1 VTPDTIEQ
9 PNERDTR
16 LLWAGLFLSVAVFL
30 KVPAID
36 LWVSARYWRPD
47 LGFFQRNDP
56 VVLALYDWTPIIG
69 NSLVAL
75 MVLLALLAPWLARH
89 AASAGHEA
97 LAQKL
102 RGTWRRT
109 AIAGICVA
117 ALSSGVIIEL
127 GLKKTI
133 GRPRPVQT
141 IEFGGSQPFHAAF
154 EPGSNPAQHKSF
166 PSGHAAAG
174 FSLMMLGMFASPAW
188 RRRWFMIGVLAGTA
202 VGMARIMQGGHYLSD
217 IVFSFHSV
225 WLSCELV
232 AFAFRRY
239 DLSRLPA
246 HHPDRIGPRRAIR

>member
-1 VTPDTIEQ
+1 VTPDTIE
-9 PNERDTR
+9 PDNERDTR

-36 LWVSARYWRPD
+36 LWVSAHYWRPD
-47 LGFFQRNDP
+47 SGFFQRHNP
-56 VVLALYDWTPIIG
+56 VVVALYDWTPIVG
-69 NSLVAL
+69 NTLVGLMLLVAL
-75 MVLLALLAPWLARH
+75 FGPRLAGLATRAARPELAGRL
-89 AASAGHEA
+89 SGV
-97 LAQKL
+97 
-102 RGTWRRT
+102 WRRT

-117 ALSSGVIIEL
+117 ALSSGLIIEL

-141 IEFGGSQPFHAAF
+141 VEFGGTQPFHALF
-154 EPGSNPAQHKSF
+154 ERGPNPAQHKSF

-188 RRRWFMIGVLAGTA
+188 RRRWFRIGLLAGVA

-217 IVFSFHSV
+217 VIFSFHAV

-239 DLSRLPA
+239 DLSRLPP
-246 HHPDRIGPRRAIR
+246 HHTDRIGPRRAIR